1 MRGRGGGGM
10 DGGSVRLNT
19 ELFRRENLIT
29 GVGGGRGGLVFMA
42 IDLFHLG

>member
-1 MRGRGGGGM
+1 M

-29 GVGGGRGGLVFMA
+29 GVGGGRGGGLVFMA